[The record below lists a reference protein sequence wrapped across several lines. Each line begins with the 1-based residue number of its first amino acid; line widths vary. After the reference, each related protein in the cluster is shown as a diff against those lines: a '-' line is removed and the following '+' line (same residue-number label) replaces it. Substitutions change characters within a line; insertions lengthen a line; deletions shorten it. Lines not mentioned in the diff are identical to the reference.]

1 MINNIIR
8 GSLVALVGI
17 LLIVLNESVMPLLVR
32 LLGVVFFLPAFIS
45 LVNLYMKRKG
55 TPMFPM
61 LMMNVINIGSVILGI
76 LLMLFPVAFLEFFV
90 ILLAVMLLCF
100 SLLQAYAAFSM
111 CRSLK
116 QGLGLLATP
125 VLLLVMSI
133 VLLFNPFD
141 AISTA
146 TLIVGI
152 CLVVSGGSDIVI
164 SVLTKRNTPTGLQQL

>member
-45 LVNLYMKRKG
+45 LLNLYMKRKG

-76 LLMLFPVAFLEFFV
+76 LLMLFPIAFLEFFV

-100 SLLQAYAAFSM
+100 SLLQAYAAISL

-152 CLVVSGGSDIVI
+152 CLVVSGGSDVVI

>member
-8 GSLVALVGI
+8 GLLVALVGI

-100 SLLQAYAAFSM
+100 SLLQAYAAISL

>member
-45 LVNLYMKRKG
+45 LVNLYMKRNG

-100 SLLQAYAAFSM
+100 SLLQAYAAISM

-133 VLLFNPFD
+133 VLLFNPFG

-164 SVLTKRNTPTGLQQL
+164 SVLTKRDTPTDLQQL

>member
-1 MINNIIR
+1 M
-8 GSLVALVGI
+8 ALVGI

-45 LVNLYMKRKG
+45 LVNLYMKRNG
-55 TPMFPM
+55 TPIFPM

-76 LLMLFPVAFLEFFV
+76 LLMLFPVAFLEFLV

-100 SLLQAYAAFSM
+100 SLLQAYAAISM

-152 CLVVSGGSDIVI
+152 CLVVSGGSDVVI

>member
-8 GSLVALVGI
+8 GLLVALVGI

-45 LVNLYMKRKG
+45 LLNLYMKRKG

-90 ILLAVMLLCF
+90 ILLAIMLLCF
-100 SLLQAYAAFSM
+100 SLLQAYAAISM

-164 SVLTKRNTPTGLQQL
+164 SVLTTRNTPTGLQQL

>member
-100 SLLQAYAAFSM
+100 SLLQAYAAISL

-164 SVLTKRNTPTGLQQL
+164 SVLTTRNTPTGLQQL

>member
-32 LLGVVFFLPAFIS
+32 LLGVVFFFPAFIS

-100 SLLQAYAAFSM
+100 SLLQAYAAISM

>member
-45 LVNLYMKRKG
+45 LVNLYMKRNG

-100 SLLQAYAAFSM
+100 SLLQTYAAISL

-152 CLVVSGGSDIVI
+152 CLVVSGGSDVVI

>member
-1 MINNIIR
+1 
-8 GSLVALVGI
+8 
-17 LLIVLNESVMPLLVR
+17 
-32 LLGVVFFLPAFIS
+32 
-45 LVNLYMKRKG
+45 
-55 TPMFPM
+55 
-61 LMMNVINIGSVILGI
+61 
-76 LLMLFPVAFLEFFV
+76 MLFPVAFLEFFV

-100 SLLQAYAAFSM
+100 SLLQAYAAIFM

-116 QGLGLLATP
+116 QGFGLLATP

-152 CLVVSGGSDIVI
+152 CLVVSGGSDVVI

>member
-76 LLMLFPVAFLEFFV
+76 LLMLFPIAFLEFFV
-90 ILLAVMLLCF
+90 ITTLAQCQIRSSHHILL
-100 SLLQAYAAFSM
+100 LLQV
-111 CRSLK
+111 CK
-116 QGLGLLATP
+116 
-125 VLLLVMSI
+125 LLLHKQPI
-133 VLLFNPFD
+133 HL
-141 AISTA
+141 
-146 TLIVGI
+146 
-152 CLVVSGGSDIVI
+152 
-164 SVLTKRNTPTGLQQL
+164 K

>member
-45 LVNLYMKRKG
+45 LVNLYMKRNG

-100 SLLQAYAAFSM
+100 SLLQAYAAISL

-152 CLVVSGGSDIVI
+152 CLVVSGGSDVVI

>member
-100 SLLQAYAAFSM
+100 SLLQAYAAISM
-111 CRSLK
+111 CKSLK

-152 CLVVSGGSDIVI
+152 CLVVSGGSDVVI

>member
-100 SLLQAYAAFSM
+100 SLLQAYAAISM

-133 VLLFNPFD
+133 VLLFNPFE

-164 SVLTKRNTPTGLQQL
+164 SVLTTRNTPTGLQQL

>member
-100 SLLQAYAAFSM
+100 SLLQAYAAISL
-111 CRSLK
+111 CRSLW
-116 QGLGLLATP
+116 P
-125 VLLLVMSI
+125 
-133 VLLFNPFD
+133 PYH
-141 AISTA
+141 
-146 TLIVGI
+146 
-152 CLVVSGGSDIVI
+152 
-164 SVLTKRNTPTGLQQL
+164 

>member
-45 LVNLYMKRKG
+45 LVNLYMKRNG

-90 ILLAVMLLCF
+90 ILLAVILLCF
-100 SLLQAYAAFSM
+100 SLLQAYAATSM

>member
-55 TPMFPM
+55 TPMLPM
-61 LMMNVINIGSVILGI
+61 LMMNVINNGSVILGI

-100 SLLQAYAAFSM
+100 SLLQAYAAISL

-152 CLVVSGGSDIVI
+152 CLVVSGGSDVVI
-164 SVLTKRNTPTGLQQL
+164 SVLTKRNTPTGLQHL

>member
-45 LVNLYMKRKG
+45 LLNLYMKRKG

-76 LLMLFPVAFLEFFV
+76 LLMLFPIAFLEFFV

-100 SLLQAYAAFSM
+100 SLLQAYAAISL

-152 CLVVSGGSDIVI
+152 CLVVSGGSDVVI
-164 SVLTKRNTPTGLQQL
+164 SVLTKRNTPTGLQQM

>member
-100 SLLQAYAAFSM
+100 SLLQAYAAISM

-152 CLVVSGGSDIVI
+152 CLVVSGGSDVVI

>member
-100 SLLQAYAAFSM
+100 SLLQAYAAISM

-116 QGLGLLATP
+116 QGFGLLATP

-164 SVLTKRNTPTGLQQL
+164 SVLTTRNTPTGLQQL

>member
-32 LLGVVFFLPAFIS
+32 LLGAVFFLPAFIS
-45 LVNLYMKRKG
+45 LVNLYMKRNG

-100 SLLQAYAAFSM
+100 SLLQAYAAISM

-133 VLLFNPFD
+133 VLLFNPFG

-164 SVLTKRNTPTGLQQL
+164 SVLTKRDTPTDLQQL

>member
-8 GSLVALVGI
+8 GLLVALVGI

-61 LMMNVINIGSVILGI
+61 LMMNVINAGSVILGI

-100 SLLQAYAAFSM
+100 SLLQAYAAISM

-164 SVLTKRNTPTGLQQL
+164 SVLTTRNTPTGLQQL

>member
-32 LLGVVFFLPAFIS
+32 LLGVVFFLPAFMS

-100 SLLQAYAAFSM
+100 SLLQAYAAISM

-164 SVLTKRNTPTGLQQL
+164 SVLTTRNTPTGLQQL

>member
-100 SLLQAYAAFSM
+100 SLLQAYAAISM

>member
-100 SLLQAYAAFSM
+100 SLLQAYAAISL

>member
-45 LVNLYMKRKG
+45 LVNLYMKRNG

-100 SLLQAYAAFSM
+100 SLLQAYAAISM

-152 CLVVSGGSDIVI
+152 CLVVSGGSDVVI

>member
-100 SLLQAYAAFSM
+100 SLLQAYAAISL

-152 CLVVSGGSDIVI
+152 CLVVSGGSDVVI

>member
-45 LVNLYMKRKG
+45 LLNLYMKRKG

-100 SLLQAYAAFSM
+100 SLLQAYAAISM

>member
-32 LLGVVFFLPAFIS
+32 LLGVVFFLPAFMS
-45 LVNLYMKRKG
+45 LVNLYMKRNG

-100 SLLQAYAAFSM
+100 SLLQAYAAISL

-164 SVLTKRNTPTGLQQL
+164 SVLTTRNTPTGLQQL